1 MATGSSGSEGKR
13 EDPNFARSWRF
24 APAGGAPREAAAL
37 RSSAWDETPR
47 SPFPLQKYYLNVFNG
62 IFLALG
68 LMLLT
73 FGLRLLFDRNN
84 LFSVLFSS
92 GENQLVAYISCMLL
106 EIGSVITFTSS
117 VGFLGS
123 VKESKCLLVTVSVN
137 QIPTFLIV
145 LSIHTLI
152 NMRIPN
158 AINIYEQ
165 VHNQWN
171 NRIDE
176 VIFEYRNESLAEQEP
191 VWNILNAVQHN
202 MECCGRYNVTQ
213 WETNENKNSS
223 QIPCSCIKSSL
234 KKCFCD
240 VPRDSTYSVGC
251 EEYLNWFET
260 WFENNVLMLTA
271 ITISLLITQKFLIT
285 LTGQLL
291 RNIRKNNIWPNES

>member
-1 MATGSSGSEGKR
+1 MKIR
-13 EDPNFARSWRF
+13 DKI
-24 APAGGAPREAAAL
+24 L
-37 RSSAWDETPR
+37 I
-47 SPFPLQKYYLNVFNG
+47 QKYYLNVFNG

-73 FGLRLLFDRNN
+73 FGLWLFFDRNN

-106 EIGSVITFTSS
+106 GIGSVITFTSAM
-117 VGFLGS
+117 GFLGS
-123 VKESKCLLVTVSVN
+123 VKEIKCLLVTYMSV
-137 QIPTFLIV
+137 QILVFVTQMAISVLIF
-145 LSIHTLI
+145 
-152 NMRIPN
+152 MKK
-158 AINIYEQ
+158 EE

-176 VIFEYRNESLAEQEP
+176 VISEYGNESLAEQEP

-213 WETNENKNSS
+213 WERNKNKENGT

-234 KKCFCD
+234 KKWFCD
-240 VPRDSTYSVGC
+240 VPRDSTYSMGC
-251 EEYLNWFET
+251 EEYLNT
-260 WFENNVLMLTA
+260 WFENNVLILTA
-271 ITISLLITQKFLIT
+271 ITISLLITQIFLIT
-285 LTGQLL
+285 LTGQLF